1 MPPPVEPETESEC
14 YKYLKVTTD
23 SISVSDTSD
32 SQSYAPAVSFRRSR
46 ITFSNLFQVF
56 LGSESLEDFIGRVI
70 IKFLSKW
77 IEFDHDNNTLR
88 FRTPVI
94 VDENLTVNGDV
105 SANSELNVSSNL
117 KVLGTAEFEKDVLV
131 KGGLV
136 EVNDTPQ

>member
-1 MPPPVEPETESEC
+1 MPPLVEPQHETEC
-14 YKYLKVTTD
+14 YKYLKVPTD
-23 SISVSDTSD
+23 SISVPDTSD

-46 ITFSNLFQVF
+46 ITLSNLFQVF

-77 IEFDHDNNTLR
+77 IEFDHENNTLR
-88 FRTPVI
+88 FRRPVI
-94 VDENLTVNGDV
+94 VDESLTVNGDV

-117 KVLGTAEFEKDVLV
+117 KVLGTAEFEKDVV
-131 KGGLV
+131 VRGGLV

>member
-1 MPPPVEPETESEC
+1 MPPPVEPESEC

-23 SISVSDTSD
+23 SISVSDNSD

-117 KVLGTAEFEKDVLV
+117 AVLGTAEFEKDVLV

-136 EVNDTPQ
+136 EVNDTQQ

>member
-1 MPPPVEPETESEC
+1 M
-14 YKYLKVTTD
+14 
-23 SISVSDTSD
+23 
-32 SQSYAPAVSFRRSR
+32 
-46 ITFSNLFQVF
+46 
-56 LGSESLEDFIGRVI
+56 GSESLEDFIGRVI

-117 KVLGTAEFEKDVLV
+117 KVLGTAEFEKDVVV

-136 EVNDTPQ
+136 EVNDTQQ

>member
-1 MPPPVEPETESEC
+1 MPPTVEPEHEIEC
-14 YKYLKVTTD
+14 YKYLEVTTD

-56 LGSESLEDFIGRVI
+56 LGSESLEDFIGKVI
-70 IKFLSKW
+70 LKFLSNW
-77 IEFDHDNNTLR
+77 IEFDHESNTLR
-88 FRTPVI
+88 FKTPVI

-117 KVLGTAEFEKDVLV
+117 KVLGTAEFEKDVVV